1 MRKAVLLI
9 AALMLLVVPASHAWP
24 ACSGSWVQVPA
35 GTKGTASSGI
45 GAVTVEGNVT
55 WQCQDPKPPSNP
67 TSNTNTNSNSNA
79 NSNLNNNTNKQS
91 QGQGQGQTQ
100 GQGQGQQQTAN
111 GGAGGQGG
119 QGGAGGN
126 GYGGKVSDSGN
137 SHNTNTN
144 TATTGPSTATATGGD
159 SSATSTS
166 GANNNGNGSNNASYS
181 NTENVA
187 ASKIPVATAYA
198 GTPAPTALCALGYG
212 GGLQFASVGL
222 SGGGARIDQNCAILE
237 AARQG
242 ATYAGKLAFCK
253 LYVSNKN
260 VKKAGYTLTDCLGDT
275 LNVPPPAPIPQVAE
289 VIPSAPPTRVLV
301 QIDPNPAPKITPPL
315 VTDQPNVQPAVVTK
329 DETKTLTRMGTFH
342 LTTQMSN
349 GACPTKF
356 VCLTSAAKAVLDKAI
371 AAAKADP
378 SITVVVEGNLR
389 NAGACARYMAK
400 SVDRSRISIRS
411 DDDSTSDVD
420 VYTWQ

>member
-24 ACSGSWVQVPA
+24 TCSGNWVQVPA

-45 GAVTVEGNVT
+45 GAVTIEGNVT
-55 WQCQDPKPPSNP
+55 WQCQNPSPTPTP
-67 TSNTNTNSNSNA
+67 TSNTNTNSNT
-79 NSNLNNNTNKQS
+79 NSNSNSNTNKQS

-111 GGAGGQGG
+111 GGAGG
-119 QGGAGGN
+119 N
-126 GYGGKVSDSGN
+126 GYGGTVSGSGN

-144 TATTGPSTATATGGD
+144 TATGGNSSSTATGGD
-159 SSATSTS
+159 SSSTSTS
-166 GANNNGNGSNNASYS
+166 AASNNGNGSNNASYS
-181 NTENVA
+181 STENVA

-260 VKKAGYTLTDCLGDT
+260 VKKAGYTLADCLGDT
-275 LNVPPPAPIPQVAE
+275 LNVTPVPEPKVAEVVPPPAI
-289 VIPSAPPTRVLV
+289 TRVLV

-315 VTDQPNVQPAVVTK
+315 VTDQPHVAPAVVPQ
-329 DETKTLTRMGTFH
+329 DESKTLARVGTFH

-356 VCLTSAAKAVLDKAI
+356 VCLTGAAKAVLDRAI
-371 AAAKADP
+371 AKAKADP
-378 SITVVVEGNLR
+378 STQVIVEGNLR
-389 NAGACARYMAK
+389 NAGASARYLAK
-400 SVDRSRISIRS
+400 TIERSRILVRS
-411 DDDSTSDVD
+411 SDDSTDNVD
-420 VYTWQ
+420 VYVWQ

>member
-9 AALMLLVVPASHAWP
+9 AALMFVVAPAVS
-24 ACSGSWVQVPA
+24 ACDTACKTGYHWVWTNQAKDQGS
-35 GTKGTASSGI
+35 
-45 GAVTVEGNVT
+45 
-55 WQCQDPKPPSNP
+55 CQPDPTPTPTPS
-67 TSNTNTNSNSNA
+67 TNTNTNSNSNSNA
-79 NSNLNNNTNKQS
+79 NSNSNTNKQS

-100 GQGQGQQQTAN
+100 GQGQGQQQTAT

-126 GYGGKVSDSGN
+126 GYGGSVSGSGN

-144 TATTGPSTATATGGD
+144 TATTGPSTATATSGD
-159 SSATSTS
+159 SNATSTS
-166 GANNNGNGSNNASYS
+166 AASNNGNGSNNASYS
-181 NTENVA
+181 STENVQ

-212 GGLQFASVGL
+212 GGVQTMGFGI

-260 VKKAGYTLTDCLGDT
+260 VKKAGYTLSDCLGDT
-275 LNVPPPAPIPQVAE
+275 LNVPPPAPEPKVSE
-289 VIPSAPPTRVLV
+289 VVPPTPTTRVLV
-301 QIDPNPAPKITPPL
+301 QIDPNPAPKITPPM
-315 VTDQPNVQPAVVTK
+315 VTDQPNIPPAVVQQ
-329 DETKTLTRMGTFH
+329 DESKTLARVGTFH
-342 LTTQMSN
+342 LTTQYTD

-356 VCLTSAAKAVLDKAI
+356 VCLSAAAKAVLDQAI
-371 AAAKADP
+371 AKAKANP
-378 SITVVVEGNLR
+378 TIQVVVEGNLR
-389 NAGACARYMAK
+389 NAGASARYMAK
-400 SVDRSRISIRS
+400 SIDRSRILVRS
-411 DDDSTSDVD
+411 DDDSTDNVD
-420 VYTWQ
+420 IYVWQ

>member
-1 MRKAVLLI
+1 MRKVVLLI
-9 AALMLLVVPASHAWP
+9 AALMLLVVPALHAWP
-24 ACSGSWVQVPA
+24 ACSGNWVQVPA
-35 GTKGTASSGI
+35 GTKGTASSGV

-55 WQCQDPKPPSNP
+55 WQCQDPKPAPTPTP
-67 TSNTNTNSNSNA
+67 TSNTNTNSNSNS
-79 NSNLNNNTNKQS
+79 NSNSNTNKQS
-91 QGQGQGQTQ
+91 QGQGQGQS
-100 GQGQGQQQTAN
+100 QGQQQTAN
-111 GGAGGQGG
+111 GGAGG
-119 QGGAGGN
+119 N
-126 GYGGKVSDSGN
+126 GYGGTVSGSGN

-144 TATTGPSTATATGGD
+144 TATGGTSNATATGGD
-159 SSATSTS
+159 SSSTSTS
-166 GANNNGNGSNNASYS
+166 AASNNGNGSNNASYS

-260 VKKAGYTLTDCLGDT
+260 VKKAGYTLADCLGDS
-275 LNVPPPAPIPQVAE
+275 LNVPPPIPEPRVSE
-289 VIPSAPPTRVLV
+289 VIPQAPPTRVLV

-315 VTDQPNVQPAVVTK
+315 VTDQPNVPPAAVQK
-329 DETKTLTRMGTFH
+329 DETKTLTRMGSFH
-342 LTTQMSN
+342 LTTQVTN

-356 VCLTSAAKAVLDKAI
+356 VCLTSTARVVLDKAT
-371 AAAKADP
+371 ATAKADP
-378 SITVVVEGNLR
+378 SITIVVEGNLR
-389 NAGACARYMAK
+389 NAGASARYMAK
-400 SVDRSRISIRS
+400 SIDRSRISIRS
-411 DDDSTSDVD
+411 DDDSTDNVD
-420 VYTWQ
+420 IYTWQ